1 MARKDK
7 RKPDSQT
14 LGGRVS
20 PGYRAGLREL
30 CLLLGM
36 FSVRSVVPAV
46 QASGRFLPCKS
57 DKLSA
62 LRPGN
67 CWVCLL
73 PKTGVTV

>member
-36 FSVRSVVPAV
+36 FSGVVRAV